1 MTFPRPRSLGGLV
14 LLGFVLVSLPLLLG
28 VVSATVQ
35 MTRLS
40 ESSERLVVYGVQA
53 TQYTQALVRQTAAME
68 RSARLYQLLGNADLL
83 AVFRE
88 NHRRMQLALD
98 ALAGLPGD
106 DARGAAIDEV
116 RSLSAE
122 IAAGLES
129 GDRATAT
136 ASLARFGQLSRAGGQ
151 LSLLASQQIDRE
163 LKAVEAE
170 TVATREQLFWQ
181 TVALIPL
188 SIGLALA
195 FALLVG
201 KPIRALDS
209 AISDM
214 GYGRLEQP
222 IAIRGPSDLQEL
234 GRQIEWLRRR
244 LIEVTDERERFLRH
258 MSHELKTPLAG
269 IREGAELMLDGTLG
283 PLAREQQ
290 EVVGILHQN
299 SLRLQRL
306 IENLL
311 SYSAWQAQSRGLDL
325 AELRVESLVRAV
337 VESHRLSIASARQ
350 RIELDLDNLQIVADR
365 GKMTLILDTLLS
377 NALKFT
383 PQGGAVRVSAKAAGD
398 QHWLLSVDDDGPG
411 IADEDRSRIFEAF
424 YQGST
429 PQGGLVRGTG
439 IGLSVVRDFV
449 AAHGGTVDLV
459 PGSTGGAHFQVRLP
473 RQPHV
478 EKPYIPAERT
488 LTATT

>member
-1 MTFPRPRSLGGLV
+1 
-14 LLGFVLVSLPLLLG
+14 
-28 VVSATVQ
+28 

-68 RSARLYQLLGNADLL
+68 RSARLYQLLGTAELL

-88 NHRRMQLALD
+88 NHRRMQGALD

-106 DARGAAIDEV
+106 DARGDAID
-116 RSLSAE
+116 RIRALSAE
-122 IAAGLES
+122 IAVGLES
-129 GDRATAT
+129 GDRAIAT
-136 ASLARFGQLSRAGGQ
+136 GSLAKFGELSRSGGQ

-209 AISDM
+209 AISDL
-214 GYGRLEQP
+214 GYGRLDQP
-222 IAIRGPSDLQEL
+222 IAIRGPSDLKSL

-258 MSHELKTPLAG
+258 MSHELKTPLAS

-283 PLAREQQ
+283 PLAKEQQ
-290 EVVGILHQN
+290 EVVGILQEN
-299 SLRLQRL
+299 SRRLQRL

-311 SYSAWQAQSRGLDL
+311 SYSAWQAQARGLDL
-325 AELRVESLVRAV
+325 TALRVDSLVRTV
-337 VESHRLSIASARQ
+337 VESHRLSITSA
-350 RIELDLDNLQIVADR
+350 
-365 GKMTLILDTLLS
+365 
-377 NALKFT
+377 
-383 PQGGAVRVSAKAAGD
+383 
-398 QHWLLSVDDDGPG
+398 
-411 IADEDRSRIFEAF
+411 
-424 YQGST
+424 
-429 PQGGLVRGTG
+429 
-439 IGLSVVRDFV
+439 
-449 AAHGGTVDLV
+449 
-459 PGSTGGAHFQVRLP
+459 
-473 RQPHV
+473 
-478 EKPYIPAERT
+478 
-488 LTATT
+488 

>member
-1 MTFPRPRSLGGLV
+1 MPFPRPRSLGGLV
-14 LLGFVLVSLPLLLG
+14 LLGFVLVSLPLVLG
-28 VVSATVQ
+28 VVSAAVQ
-35 MTRLS
+35 MSRLS

-53 TQYTQALVRQTAAME
+53 TQYSQALVRQTAAME
-68 RSARLYQLLGNADLL
+68 RSARLYQLLGNGELL

-88 NHRRMQLALD
+88 NHRRMQVVID

-106 DARGAAIDEV
+106 DARGTAIAQIRE
-116 RSLSAE
+116 LSGE
-122 IAAGLES
+122 IATGLES
-129 GDRATAT
+129 GDRATMT
-136 ASLARFGQLSRAGGQ
+136 ASLARFGLLSRAGGQ
-151 LSLLASQQIDRE
+151 LSVLASQQIDRE
-163 LKAVEAE
+163 LKAVQAE

-201 KPIRALDS
+201 KPIRAIDS
-209 AISDM
+209 AINDL
-214 GYGRLEQP
+214 GYGRFDQP
-222 IAIRGPSDLQEL
+222 VEIKGPSDLQSL

-258 MSHELKTPLAG
+258 MSHELKTPLAS
-269 IREGAELMLDGTLG
+269 IREGAELLLDGTLG

-290 EVVGILHQN
+290 EVAGILQQN

-325 AELRVESLVRAV
+325 SEFRIDALVRPV
-337 VESHRLSIASARQ
+337 VESHRLSISNARQ
-350 RIELDLDNLQIVADR
+350 TVDMSLEDVSIRADR
-365 GKMTLILDTLLS
+365 GKMTLVLDNLLS
-377 NALKFT
+377 NALKFAPHNGRIQVT
-383 PQGGAVRVSAKAAGD
+383 AKGTGD
-398 QHWLLSVDDDGPG
+398 EEWMLEVIDDGPG
-411 IADEDRSRIFEAF
+411 VAEADRDRIFDAF

-439 IGLSVVRDFV
+439 IGLSVVREFV
-449 AAHGGTVDLV
+449 AAHGGTVELV
-459 PGSTGGAHFQVRLP
+459 PSESGGAHFRVRLP
-473 RQPHV
+473 RRPRV
-478 EKPYIPAERT
+478 EKPYIAADRAVIH
-488 LTATT
+488 AT

>member
-1 MTFPRPRSLGGLV
+1 
-14 LLGFVLVSLPLLLG
+14 VLVSLPLLLG

-83 AVFRE
+83 DVFRE
-88 NHRRMQLALD
+88 NYRRMQLALD

-116 RSLSAE
+116 RALSAE
-122 IAAGLES
+122 IATGLES
-129 GDRATAT
+129 GDRAMAT
-136 ASLARFGQLSRAGGQ
+136 ASLAKFGLLSRAGGR
-151 LSLLASQQIDRE
+151 LSVLASQQIDRE
-163 LKAVEAE
+163 LKAVQSE

-188 SIGLALA
+188 SVGLALA

-222 IAIRGPSDLQEL
+222 VTIRGPSDLQEL

-258 MSHELKTPLAG
+258 MSHEFKTPLAS
-269 IREGAELMLDGTLG
+269 IREGAELMMDGTLG

-290 EVVGILHQN
+290 EVVGILQEN

-325 AELRVESLVRAV
+325 TEVRIESLVRTV
-337 VESHRLSIASARQ
+337 VESHRLSITSARQ
-350 RIELDLDNLQIVADR
+350 RVELDLEDLEIVADR
-365 GKMTLILDTLLS
+365 GKMTLVLDNLLS

-383 PQGGAVRVSAKAAGD
+383 PPGGGIRVAARSAGD
-398 QHWLLSVDDDGPG
+398 DEWILSVDDDGPG
-411 IADEDRSRIFEAF
+411 IAEADRNRIFDAF

-429 PQGGLVRGTG
+429 PQGGLIRGTG

-449 AAHGGTVDLV
+449 AAHGGTVELLT
-459 PGSTGGAHFQVRLP
+459 GSTGGAHFQIRLP
-473 RQPHV
+473 RKPRV
-478 EKPYIPAERT
+478 EKPYIAGEPVA
-488 LTATT
+488 APTT